1 MQIEILLWFKHEI
14 HLWPTKKLR
23 CALWMHWQCECMYHW
38 KCVGSSVQASRWQKS
53 SKVTGYCKLQSMDMC
68 LQSWAGSGL
77 VLVGCKQEGKNLNK
91 YWLLV
96 IFSAAVKTLVPTDS
110 LLVCCIGSA
119 MCKREH
125 QTYHIRASW
134 SKHIRWCLQ
143 VEYGKGK
150 IFYQKESHG
159 LFACL

>member
-1 MQIEILLWFKHEI
+1 
-14 HLWPTKKLR
+14 
-23 CALWMHWQCECMYHW
+23 
-38 KCVGSSVQASRWQKS
+38 
-53 SKVTGYCKLQSMDMC
+53 MDMC
-68 LQSWAGSGL
+68 LQSWAGSGLVL

-125 QTYHIRASW
+125 QTYHIRAS
-134 SKHIRWCLQ
+134 
-143 VEYGKGK
+143 
-150 IFYQKESHG
+150 
-159 LFACL
+159 

>member
-1 MQIEILLWFKHEI
+1 MKFIYDQLKSYVVHFECIDNVNVCTIEN
-14 HLWPTKKLR
+14 
-23 CALWMHWQCECMYHW
+23 
-38 KCVGSSVQASRWQKS
+38 VGSSVQASRWQKIL
-53 SKVTGYCKLQSMDMC
+53 KVTGYCKLQSMDMC

-77 VLVGCKQEGKNLNK
+77 VLVGCKQEGKKLNK

-125 QTYHIRASW
+125 QTYQIRAS
-134 SKHIRWCLQ
+134 
-143 VEYGKGK
+143 
-150 IFYQKESHG
+150 
-159 LFACL
+159 